1 MRKEEWRGQRG
12 GGVHPSRAGYIENFQ
27 GERTAHG
34 GEERGGEDRQTS
46 EVNENSE
53 KNDTGR
59 SLVLVLVL
67 VLNLNRKFDFRF
79 PAIKL
84 RCYMKPHMKPRH

>member
-1 MRKEEWRGQRG
+1 LSIVVRKEEWRGQRG

-27 GERTAHG
+27 GGRTAHG

-59 SLVLVLVL
+59 SLV
-67 VLNLNRKFDFRF
+67 
-79 PAIKL
+79 AGAGAGAGA
-84 RCYMKPHMKPRH
+84 

>member
-1 MRKEEWRGQRG
+1 MKIQKKMILG
-12 GGVHPSRAGYIENFQ
+12 GRW
-27 GERTAHG
+27 
-34 GEERGGEDRQTS
+34 
-46 EVNENSE
+46 
-53 KNDTGR
+53 